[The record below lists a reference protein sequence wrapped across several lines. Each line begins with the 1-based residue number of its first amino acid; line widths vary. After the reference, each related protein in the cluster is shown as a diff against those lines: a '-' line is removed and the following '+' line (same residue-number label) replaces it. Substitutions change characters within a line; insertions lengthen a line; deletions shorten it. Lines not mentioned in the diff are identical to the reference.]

1 MSMTTLLLFIA
12 TSGVIIVTPGPT
24 VLLALSNGARYGLR
38 YALYGLLG
46 AMLSDVILVS
56 AVALGLGA
64 VLAASEAAF
73 STVKWIGVAYLLYLG
88 IKLLR
93 APPPSSEE
101 MASGASA
108 PRPARI
114 FLKCLLVALTNPKG
128 YLFVS
133 AILPQFINTQ
143 SPQLPQYVLLAATFA
158 LTDGLIM
165 LLYAGGGAR
174 AVQLF
179 RSSRTVLWINRV
191 SGGALVALAGAMAF
205 YRRTAR

>member
-1 MSMTTLLLFIA
+1 M
-12 TSGVIIVTPGPT
+12 
-24 VLLALSNGARYGLR
+24 
-38 YALYGLLG
+38 
-46 AMLSDVILVS
+46 
-56 AVALGLGA
+56 
-64 VLAASEAAF
+64 LAASEAAF
-73 STVKWIGVAYLLYLG
+73 STVKWIGVVYLLYLG

-101 MASGASA
+101 TASERERATASA
-108 PRPARI
+108 DLPRAS
-114 FLKCLLVALTNPKG
+114 LVALTNPKG

-165 LLYAGGGAR
+165 LLYAGARAR
-174 AVQLF
+174 AVQIF
-179 RSSRTVLWINRV
+179 RSSKTVLWINRV

-205 YRRTAR
+205 YRRSSPLTCLS